1 MSKWRQ
7 GSGPPKI
14 LLDIFMML
22 RGTTARPSPGFCQ
35 NPSSMARRETVIHR
49 HFFKTVHSA
58 ELSLPLCAGRALYR
72 RPARRDSQQPTRR
85 IILSMALTDSNV
97 LKLAPDAPTP
107 AYRSAPHNIEAEQ
120 SLLGAILV
128 NNDAFYRV
136 SDFLE
141 PKHFFE
147 PIHQTIYETT
157 GSLIRMGKIATPV
170 TLKTFVPAETTMGG
184 MTVGQYLARL
194 AAEAT
199 TIINAQ
205 DYGRTIYDMALRRDL
220 IRIGEDMVNVA
231 FDAPVDFAPR
241 AQIEDAE
248 RQLYE
253 LAESGRYDGGF
264 QRFSQALTVA
274 VDMAAKAFQRDG
286 NLSGIATGLRDLDTK
301 MGGLQASDLIIVAGR
316 PGMGKTALAPNIAY
330 NIAKAHR
337 AEVQPDGTMKSVN
350 GGIVGFFSCEM
361 SAEQLATRIL
371 AEQTGIASSMIRRGG
386 IKQDEFD
393 RIRDYT
399 IKLEHLPLFVDE
411 TGGLSISQLTARA
424 RRLKRQKGL
433 DLIVVD
439 YIQLLQGSGKRGN
452 DNRVQEV
459 TEITT
464 SLKALAKELNIP
476 VIALSQL
483 SRQVES
489 RDDKHPQ
496 LSDLRES
503 GSIEQDADVVLFVFR
518 EEYYLQNKE
527 PRAGTPEHEKW
538 QLDMSLVHGRAEVII
553 AKQRHGPTGTVDL
566 QFEGQFTR
574 FSDLVQ
580 DSHLPT
586 YTR

>member
-1 MSKWRQ
+1 
-7 GSGPPKI
+7 
-14 LLDIFMML
+14 
-22 RGTTARPSPGFCQ
+22 
-35 NPSSMARRETVIHR
+35 MAA
-49 HFFKTVHSA
+49 S
-58 ELSLPLCAGRALYR
+58 
-72 RPARRDSQQPTRR
+72 
-85 IILSMALTDSNV
+85 DSNV
-97 LKLAPDAPTP
+97 LKLAPEPGTP
-107 AYRSAPHNIEAEQ
+107 AFRTAPHNIEAEQ
-120 SLLGAILV
+120 ALLGAILV

-147 PIHQTIYETT
+147 PIHQTIFETAA
-157 GSLIRMGKIATPV
+157 SIIRAGKIATPV
-170 TLKTFVPAETTMGG
+170 TLKTFLAADLDLGG
-184 MTVGQYLARL
+184 LTVAQYLARL

-205 DYGRTIYDMALRRDL
+205 DYGRTIYELSLRRDL
-220 IRIGEDMVNVA
+220 IGIGTDMVNVA
-231 FDAPVDFAPR
+231 FDAPVDFAPKN
-241 AQIEDAE
+241 QIEDAE
-248 RQLYE
+248 RRLYE

-264 QRFSQALTVA
+264 QKFSQALTTA

-286 NLSGIATGLRDLDTK
+286 KLSGISTGLRDLDTR
-301 MGGLQASDLIIVAGR
+301 MGGLQHSDLIVLAGR
-316 PGMGKTALAPNIAY
+316 PGMGKTALATNIAY
-330 NIAKAHR
+330 NVAKAYR
-337 AEVQPDGTMKSVN
+337 GEVQPDGSTKTVN

-371 AEQTGIASSMIRRGG
+371 AEQAEIASSKIRRGG
-386 IKQDEFD
+386 ISEADFD
-393 RIRDYT
+393 KLRDVS
-399 IKLEHLPLFVDE
+399 IELQSLPLFVDE
-411 TGGLSISQLTARA
+411 TGGLSIAQLTARA

-433 DLIVVD
+433 DMIVVD
-439 YIQLLQGSGKRGN
+439 YIQLLQGSSKKG

-464 SLKALAKELNIP
+464 SLKALAKELNVP

-489 RDDKHPQ
+489 RDDKRPQ

-503 GSIEQDADVVLFVFR
+503 GSIEQDADVVIFVFR

-527 PRAGTPEHEKW
+527 PRPGTPEHEKW
-538 QLDMSLVHGRAEVII
+538 ATDMELVHGKAEVII

-574 FSDLVQ
+574 FSDLTD
-580 DSHLPT
+580 DSHLPE
-586 YTR
+586 RI

>member
-1 MSKWRQ
+1 MVS
-7 GSGPPKI
+7 
-14 LLDIFMML
+14 
-22 RGTTARPSPGFCQ
+22 
-35 NPSSMARRETVIHR
+35 
-49 HFFKTVHSA
+49 
-58 ELSLPLCAGRALYR
+58 
-72 RPARRDSQQPTRR
+72 
-85 IILSMALTDSNV
+85 TDSNV
-97 LKLAPDAPTP
+97 LKLTPDAASP

-141 PKHFFE
+141 PRHFFE
-147 PIHQTIYETT
+147 PIHQTIYETA
-157 GSLIRMGKIATPV
+157 GSLIRMGKVATPV
-170 TLKTFVPAETTMGG
+170 TLKTFLPADADIGG

-205 DYGRTIYDMALRRDL
+205 DYGRTVYDLSLRRDL
-220 IRIGEDMVNVA
+220 IHIGEDMVNVA

-248 RQLYE
+248 RRLYE

-286 NLSGIATGLRDLDTK
+286 KLSGIATGLRDLDTK
-301 MGGLQASDLIIVAGR
+301 MGGLQPSDLIILAGR
-316 PGMGKTALAPNIAY
+316 PGMGKTSLATNIAY
-330 NIAKAHR
+330 NIAR
-337 AEVQPDGTMKSVN
+337 AYQGEVQPDGTMKAVN
-350 GGIVGFFSCEM
+350 GGVVGFFSCEM
-361 SAEQLATRIL
+361 SAEQLATRII
-371 AEQTGIASSMIRRGG
+371 AERTGIPSSNIRRGG
-386 IKQDEFD
+386 ITENDFEK
-393 RIRDYT
+393 IRDYS
-399 IKLEHLPLFVDE
+399 IELQSLPLYVDE
-411 TGGLSISQLTARA
+411 TGGLSIAQLMARA

-464 SLKALAKELNIP
+464 SLKALAKELNVP
-476 VIALSQL
+476 VVALSQL

-489 RDDKHPQ
+489 RDDKRPQ

-503 GSIEQDADVVLFVFR
+503 GSIEQDADVVMFVFR
-518 EEYYLQNKE
+518 EEYYLANKE
-527 PRAGTPEHEKW
+527 PRAGTPEYEKW
-538 QLDMSLVHGRAEVII
+538 QLDMSLVHGKAEVII
-553 AKQRHGPTGTVDL
+553 GKQRHGPTGTVDL
-566 QFEGQFTR
+566 QFDASVTR
-574 FSDLVQ
+574 FGDLSPDGQ
-580 DSHLPT
+580 LPDRG
-586 YTR
+586 Y